1 MRLTQTFL
9 AGSLLALISS
19 VALAQE
25 ALTGTVTMVNRIS
38 GTITIQPTPSSTES
52 ATVGANT
59 GGTAEQFKV
68 QTSMLN
74 NVHAGDRVTFS
85 VSETGGTKTITKLEK
100 K

>member
-1 MRLTQTFL
+1 MRLAKTVL

-19 VALAQE
+19 VTLAQE

-38 GTITIQPTPSSTES
+38 GTVTIQPTQGGTES

-68 QTSMLN
+68 QAGMLTSL
-74 NVHAGDRVTFS
+74 HAGDRVTFS
-85 VSETGGTKTITKLEK
+85 VSEAGGTKTITKIEK

>member
-19 VALAQE
+19 VTLAQE

-38 GTITIQPTPSSTES
+38 GTITIQPTQSGAEN

-59 GGTAEQFKV
+59 GAVAEQFKV
-68 QTSMLN
+68 QAGMLN

-85 VSETGGTKTITKLEK
+85 VSDAGGAKTITKIERK
-100 K
+100 

>member
-1 MRLTQTFL
+1 MRLAKTAL

-25 ALTGTVTMVNRIS
+25 ALTGMVTIVNRIS
-38 GTITIQPTPSSTES
+38 GTITIQPIQGGTEN

-68 QTSMLN
+68 QAGMLTSL
-74 NVHAGDRVTFS
+74 HAGDRVTFS
-85 VSETGGTKTITKLEK
+85 VSEAGGTKTITKIDK